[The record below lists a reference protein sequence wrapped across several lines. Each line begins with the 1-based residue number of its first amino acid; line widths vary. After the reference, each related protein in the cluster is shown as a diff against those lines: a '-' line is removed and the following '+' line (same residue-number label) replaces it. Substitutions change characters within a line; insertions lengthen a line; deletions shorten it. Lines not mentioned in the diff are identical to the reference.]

1 MAFFKTREEPKETQ
15 NLEAK
20 KDSTHPSVAP
30 EHWHIGGAIP
40 GFQIITTYRQTL
52 DELGYSNI
60 KFSVFD
66 HHFGLKWAGG
76 RPHAFY
82 PGQTKETFAGIVAEY
97 NRRGIGF
104 ELVFS
109 NLFVDKEHLDDP
121 RCNWVLENC
130 YRPGNGVIVS
140 SNVLA
145 EYIKKNYPNYK
156 LIHSLTHGR
165 TDPQY
170 FYDLSDLYD
179 VFVLPPIIN
188 YRTKVLKELLEA
200 FGSERI
206 EVIANETC
214 FRECKYRREHYEQ
227 ISKACLEDDWDLWE
241 DLANGYCQRKH
252 AGRFQAMQDPNFVK
266 RIKNFVHDKE
276 EIDNLKESGIVHFKL
291 ANRQIG
297 TQQFAQWMND
307 YIVDRHNLSTTF
319 YVYQNYYRPTH
330 SG

>member
-1 MAFFKTREEPKETQ
+1 MAFINSKKEPSQTRDQTTKEQ
-15 NLEAK
+15 NGPL
-20 KDSTHPSVAP
+20 PSAP

-40 GFQIITTYRQTL
+40 GFQILTTYRQTL
-52 DELGYSNI
+52 DELGYNNI
-60 KFSVFD
+60 KFNVFD

-82 PGQTKETFAGIVAEY
+82 PGQTKETFAGIVWEY

-109 NLFVDKEHLDDP
+109 NLFVDNEHLGDY
-121 RCNWVLENC
+121 RCNWMLENC
-130 YRPGNGVIVS
+130 YRPGNGIIVS

-145 EYIKKNYPNYK
+145 DYIRKKYPNYK

-170 FYDLSDLYD
+170 FYGVSDLYD
-179 VFVLPPIIN
+179 VFVLPPILN
-188 YRTKVLKELLEA
+188 YRPKVLNELLQEL
-200 FGSERI
+200 GPDRI
-206 EVIANETC
+206 EVIVNETC

-241 DLANGYCQRKH
+241 DLTNGYCQRKH
-252 AGRFQAMQDPNFVK
+252 AERFQQMKDPNFVK
-266 RIKNFVHDKE
+266 RIKNFVHNVDE
-276 EIDNLKESGIVHFKL
+276 VNQLKELGLRHFKL

-297 TQQFAQWMND
+297 SQQYAQWLNE
-307 YIVDRHNLSTTF
+307 YIIERHNLSTTF
-319 YVYQNYYRPTH
+319 YVYQNYYKPTH
-330 SG
+330 SL